1 MARVLTASLLCL
13 TAIACGPPT
22 AGGGGRGG
30 GGGGGGGGSALNTP
44 TQIASAMADAYCAY
58 AERCFSSRLLQA
70 YARMNSMDAMD
81 LGNCRD
87 TALAAGGDIDRI
99 KDALEAERVVFDQER
114 FERCEQA
121 IASATCNG
129 SISAC
134 DTLFEGTVEAGGGCF
149 IDEECADGDG
159 EGSCT
164 ASDDQCGVCE
174 VLPIEP
180 EAELGAS
187 CEELSCA
194 DGLECDE
201 ENICVE
207 ERNSGGAGSACEGGG
222 GDLIGGCDMYSNML
236 CVDGTCTEAQFSS
249 TEGAECGANGVLCE
263 GDVVCPI
270 TTSGATTQCTQPKVV
285 GEACVLREGTTIT
298 VTACVTSAFC
308 DFETSQCVAKKADGA
323 SCSGD
328 NQCQSGN
335 CDEDSETCAQEGAGA
350 AEPSWRGC
358 D

>member
-30 GGGGGGGGSALNTP
+30 GGGGGGGGGAQHPDADRLGDGGRLLRLRRTVLL
-44 TQIASAMADAYCAY
+44 IAA
-58 AERCFSSRLLQA
+58 LQA

-121 IASATCNG
+121 IASATCNE
-129 SISAC
+129 SLSAC

-174 VLPIEP
+174 VFPIEP

-207 ERNSGGAGSACEGGG
+207 ERNSGARARH
-222 GDLIGGCDMYSNML
+222 
-236 CVDGTCTEAQFSS
+236 VRV
-249 TEGAECGANGVLCE
+249 AE
-263 GDVVCPI
+263 
-270 TTSGATTQCTQPKVV
+270 
-285 GEACVLREGTTIT
+285 
-298 VTACVTSAFC
+298 VT
-308 DFETSQCVAKKADGA
+308 
-323 SCSGD
+323 
-328 NQCQSGN
+328 
-335 CDEDSETCAQEGAGA
+335 
-350 AEPSWRGC
+350 
-358 D
+358 